1 MEFKKE
7 ELIKSPVN
15 YTGGKFRLLP
25 KILPLFPDKPKTFVD
40 LFGGA
45 MTVCANSNAEKIY
58 GNDYMPYLPELF
70 NLWKYKSIYDINKR
84 IDLRISEF
92 KLDGKNVDGF
102 NSFRKEYN
110 ATKNVEDLFI
120 LICHSFNY
128 QMRFNNNQEYNS
140 SFGKEAST
148 INPKIRS
155 NVNKFVN
162 IIKEKDIEFT
172 NYDFRDFPFNDIVEK
187 DVFVYCDPP
196 YLVSCGVYQ
205 DGKRGFKG
213 WGSQDDIDLM
223 RLLDELNNKGFK
235 FAMSNAFENK
245 GDSNELLIEWSK
257 KYNVHFLDMNYNS
270 SNYQRNNT
278 HKTIEVL
285 ITNY

>member
-7 ELIKSPVN
+7 DLIKSPVN

-25 KILPLFPDKPKTFVD
+25 KILPLFPNDTTTFID

-45 MTVCANSNAEKIY
+45 MNVCVNSDAKNIY
-58 GNDYMPYLPELF
+58 GNDYMPYIPNLFKHWKLKSLEEINEYIDKTIEQFEL
-70 NLWKYKSIYDINKR
+70 S
-84 IDLRISEF
+84 
-92 KLDGKNVDGF
+92 GKNVEAF
-102 NSFRKEYN
+102 NNFRKHYN
-110 ATKNVEDLFI
+110 NTKNVDDLFI

-128 QMRFNNNQEYNS
+128 QMRFNSNMEYNS

-148 INPKIRS
+148 MNPKIRS
-155 NVNKFVN
+155 NVNSFVN
-162 IIKEKDIEFT
+162 VIKDKDIQFT
-172 NYDFRDFPFNDIVEK
+172 NYDFRDFPFNDLRT
-187 DVFVYCDPP
+187 DDTFVYCDPP

-205 DGKRGFKG
+205 DGKRGFNG
-213 WGSQDDIDLM
+213 WGENDDVDLM
-223 RLLDELNNKGFK
+223 NLLDELDAIGVK

-245 GDSNELLIEWSK
+245 GMSNDRLIEWAK
-257 KYNVHFLDMNYNS
+257 KYKVHFLDMSYNS
-270 SNYQRNNT
+270 ANYQRNNS

>member
-7 ELIKSPVN
+7 NLIKSPVN

-25 KILPLFPDKPKTFVD
+25 KILPLFPNNSNTFID

-45 MTVCANSNAEKIY
+45 MTVCANSNAKHIY
-58 GNDYMPYLPELF
+58 GNDYIPHLPELF
-70 NLWKYKSIYDINKR
+70 SMWKAKSIDEINTY
-84 IDLRISEF
+84 IDSRISQFNLNGE
-92 KLDGKNVDGF
+92 NAEGF
-102 NSFRKEYN
+102 NEFRKEYN
-110 ATKNVEDLFI
+110 KTKNVEDLFI

-140 SFGKEAST
+140 SFGKMAST

-155 NVNKFVN
+155 NVSKFVN
-162 IIKEKDIEFT
+162 TIKEKDIKFT
-172 NYDFRDFPFNDIVEK
+172 SYDFRDFPFNDVV
-187 DVFVYCDPP
+187 DDNTFVYCDPP

-213 WGSQDDIDLM
+213 WGEQDDLDLM
-223 RLLDELNNKGFK
+223 KLLDKLSSLNVK

-245 GDSNELLIEWSK
+245 GQSNDTLIEWSK

-270 SNYQRNNT
+270 SNYQRDNS

>member
-1 MEFKKE
+1 MDFKKE

-25 KILPLFPDKPKTFVD
+25 KILPLFPNNSTTFID

-45 MTVCANSNAEKIY
+45 MTVCANSNSEHIY
-58 GNDYMPYLPELF
+58 GNDYIPYLPKLF
-70 NLWKYKSIYDINKR
+70 NVWKEKSKEDINNY
-84 IDLRISEF
+84 IDSQIIRFNLTGTNKE
-92 KLDGKNVDGF
+92 GF
-102 NSFRKEYN
+102 MKFRDYYN
-110 ATKNVEDLFI
+110 QTKNVEDLFI

-128 QMRFNNNQEYNS
+128 QMRFNNSQEYNS

-148 INPKIRS
+148 MNGKIRK
-155 NVNKFVN
+155 NINRFVDS
-162 IIKEKDIEFT
+162 IKNKDIVFT
-172 NYDFRDFPFNDIVEK
+172 NFDFRDFPFSEIV
-187 DVFVYCDPP
+187 DDDTFVYCDPP

-213 WGSQDDIDLM
+213 WSQQDDIDLM
-223 RLLDELNNKGFK
+223 KLLDNLSDNNIK
-235 FAMSNAFENK
+235 FAMSNVFENK
-245 GDSNELLIEWSK
+245 GQINNALIEWSK
-257 KYNVHFLDMNYNS
+257 KYNVNYLDMNYNS
-270 SNYQRNNT
+270 ANYQRNNS